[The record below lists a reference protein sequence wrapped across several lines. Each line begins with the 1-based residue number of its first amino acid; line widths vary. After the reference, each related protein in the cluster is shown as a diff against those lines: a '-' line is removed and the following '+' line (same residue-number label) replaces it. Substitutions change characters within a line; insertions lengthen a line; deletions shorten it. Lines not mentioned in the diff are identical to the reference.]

1 MDPTMQSLLPF
12 IVLFVVFYFLL
23 IRPQMNQQK
32 QRKELLTSLKEGDN
46 VRTVCGI
53 YGSIENVKGDELTV
67 RIAEKTTIQMARFG
81 VESII
86 KEKD

>member
-1 MDPTMQSLLPF
+1 MDPAIQSLLPF

-32 QRKELLTSLKEGDN
+32 QRKDLLTSLKEGDK

-53 YGSIENVKGDELTV
+53 YGRVENVNGDELAV